1 MRLVNYKNPLTWFAV
16 GFGSGLSPCAPG
28 TFGTLMAGLLFYFLI
43 VPFLEPFAFIYTVIF
58 YLFLLISGF
67 FFGLFIYEKTMGE
80 EKDARIFVWDEFV
93 GMWIACFPLIISQ
106 SPWPWIVLS
115 FVLFRVFDIWKPFPI
130 SYFDRLESSYGV
142 MMDDVLAGLIS
153 AFALSAIILS

>member
-1 MRLVNYKNPLTWFAV
+1 
-16 GFGSGLSPCAPG
+16 
-28 TFGTLMAGLLFYFLI
+28 
-43 VPFLEPFAFIYTVIF
+43 
-58 YLFLLISGF
+58 
-67 FFGLFIYEKTMGE
+67 
-80 EKDARIFVWDEFV
+80 
-93 GMWIACFPLIISQ
+93 MWIACFPLIISQ

>member
-1 MRLVNYKNPLTWFAV
+1 MVCGWFWFRSFSM
-16 GFGSGLSPCAPG
+16 GPRNFRYFDGW
-28 TFGTLMAGLLFYFLI
+28 FIILFFNSS
-43 VPFLEPFAFIYTVIF
+43 FLEPFAFIYTVIF

-153 AFALSAIILS
+153 AFALWAIILS